1 MDKWAVT
8 IKKILKN
15 MYLYK
20 IQNMMGY
27 SEATPQRPG
36 PVHYSHIQDVPK
48 FGFGRLCFGS
58 G

>member
-1 MDKWAVT
+1 
-8 IKKILKN
+8 
-15 MYLYK
+15 
-20 IQNMMGY
+20 MGY